1 MCGLVYLSICSCAS
15 VLSICVCLSTIE
27 NVLRLLS
34 TFSLQRYR
42 SNSQWTD
49 GTIAYMFEIQQ
60 KLSASRTWEKCS
72 LIDLESGIFE
82 GFPLILISCGLHEG
96 KAFICEKQL
105 KVDSPTRLQI
115 PVLTRNE
122 EIQVSS
128 YSMCPAGHVTRKF
141 LSCDLQAAC
150 LWYHTSSML
159 FCGSSLL
166 PPPPMFKCSSEMEQV
181 PYPLVCDHRPDC
193 RDFSDENFCVFRSCS
208 GKSFHCGNKQ
218 VRSTHYWKF
227 LENTQR
233 ILTISSKRHN
243 LLLLSSFLFIP
254 FSEEMVTN
262 AAYGKQTSW
271 FQ

>member
-1 MCGLVYLSICSCAS
+1 MHFNAEYSSMCVNDQECSKAFVYI
-15 VLSICVCLSTIE
+15 
-27 NVLRLLS
+27 R
-34 TFSLQRYR
+34 SLKRYR

-72 LIDLESGIFE
+72 LINLESGIFE

-105 KVDSPTRLQI
+105 KVESPTRLQI

-122 EIQVSS
+122 EIQVLS
-128 YSMCPAGHVTRKF
+128 YSVCPAGHVTHKF

-150 LWYHTSSML
+150 LRYYTSSMF

-218 VRSTHYWKF
+218 VRSTHYWK
-227 LENTQR
+227 LLVNIESL
-233 ILTISSKRHN
+233 LTISSKRHIYFCCPCFCFF
-243 LLLLSSFLFIP
+243 LSMKRWLR
-254 FSEEMVTN
+254 TLHKQN
-262 AAYGKQTSW
+262 KTKQNKAKKNNRGKP
-271 FQ
+271 